1 MNNKLDILDMIE
13 ICTVKDGDEYSPGTY
28 QDKVGVNGLYIKA
41 KKGSLL
47 ERVENMAK
55 QKFKLEND
63 PEGYASEAR
72 LELWLSIMKFYEK
85 FGEDYD
91 RKPDG
96 WVHTDVRYKLMDKAK
111 LAKSNV
117 SICDRKT
124 GEYHINKIESF
135 EQKFIEETDKIK
147 NQRDEKLLSMLYNEE
162 TDAEFMD
169 TPSTNVFVQWF
180 KENAEFILTKKQLD
194 WLNGDII
201 IDGMSSV
208 WRIRKNICKKV
219 EKAYSE
225 DKIKTEKIKKL
236 NKYQKSIDY
245 LLDFDDEDDLKVR
258 LCKMSSRK
266 DGIIIIDLYKG
277 MDMIYCETLTSLINS
292 STDELKDIE
301 CSKDFYYEVIDVLIQ
316 KEQQTQELIK
326 NIENGDGKNG
336 IR

>member
-1 MNNKLDILDMIE
+1 M
-13 ICTVKDGDEYSPGTY
+13 
-28 QDKVGVNGLYIKA
+28 
-41 KKGSLL
+41 
-47 ERVENMAK
+47 
-55 QKFKLEND
+55 
-63 PEGYASEAR
+63 
-72 LELWLSIMKFYEK
+72 
-85 FGEDYD
+85 
-91 RKPDG
+91 
-96 WVHTDVRYKLMDKAK
+96 
-111 LAKSNV
+111 
-117 SICDRKT
+117 
-124 GEYHINKIESF
+124 
-135 EQKFIEETDKIK
+135 EETDKIK

-162 TDAEFMD
+162 TDAEFMY

-245 LLDFDDEDDLKVR
+245 LLDFEDEEDLKVR

-277 MDMIYCETLTSLINS
+277 IDMIYCETLTSLINS
-292 STDELKDIE
+292 SADELKDIE
-301 CSKDFYYEVIDVLIQ
+301 CSKDFYYEVIDILIS

-326 NIENGDGKNG
+326 NIENGDGRNG